1 MGHGLLSTG
10 AGAGAS
16 DPLSVTVSEGAAA
29 VRLTGDVDL
38 ATVSSLRSR
47 LHELVINGHVHLAV
61 ELDAVTFMDSSG
73 LGVLVAAQREV
84 RVFRGSLVLV
94 APSPP
99 VRRLLSLTSLD
110 KVFDVRPDARDGR

>member
-1 MGHGLLSTG
+1 VGHGLLSTG